1 MDNFLFSI
9 ISIYKIKRI
18 CRVSLV
24 TLILVQAVV
33 VVVLQVSHELLRG
46 EVVVVLK
53 QGLERLLP
61 VLPVGSLELTKAR
74 FEEKNP
80 LGTSLILD

>member
-1 MDNFLFSI
+1 MCLA
-9 ISIYKIKRI
+9 
-18 CRVSLV
+18 SLV

-46 EVVVVLK
+46 DVVVVLK

-61 VLPVGSLELTKAR
+61 VLPVGSLTVAGTPIRRSGSTLSELHHHQVILS
-74 FEEKNP
+74 
-80 LGTSLILD
+80 LGLLDY